1 MTTVLGL
8 LAGTAAY
15 FGVGVVL
22 RGGFRFARE
31 FELCG
36 ESSEAQHEAEAL
48 AGERRR
54 QNSFSAETYRVT
66 QQSLSELRPPS
77 R

>member
-22 RGGFRFARE
+22 RGGFRVARE

-36 ESSEAQHEAEAL
+36 ESSGVDDEAEGS

-54 QNSFSAETYRVT
+54 QNSFSAGTYRVT
-66 QQSLSELRPPS
+66 QRSLTELRAPS